1 MDLKKIALF
10 LFAAVLLII
19 VLSACGGKKYPV
31 DYGSAKDA
39 FKHAKDSYRAGT
51 KVTLYFY
58 LVATDTDYR
67 FWLDGNEPLS
77 VTYDEKKGF
86 VLSFTMPERPVK
98 VDYSAVNSMYAEPD
112 PPNMNE

>member
-1 MDLKKIALF
+1 MDLKKVAF
-10 LFAAVLLII
+10 LLIMTLLMI
-19 VLSACGGKKYPV
+19 AVLSACGGKKYPV
-31 DYGSAKDA
+31 DYSGAKDA

-67 FWLDGNEPLS
+67 FWLDGDEPLS

-86 VLSFTMPERPVK
+86 VLSFIMPERPVK
-98 VDYSAVNSMYAEPD
+98 IDYSAVNSMYAEPD
-112 PPNMNE
+112 SPNMNE

>member
-1 MDLKKIALF
+1 MDLKKVAF
-10 LFAAVLLII
+10 LLIMTLLMI
-19 VLSACGGKKYPV
+19 TVLSACGGKKYPV
-31 DYGSAKDA
+31 DYSGAKDA

-67 FWLDGNEPLS
+67 FWLDGDEPLS

-86 VLSFTMPERPVK
+86 VLSFIMPERPVK
-98 VDYSAVNSMYAEPD
+98 IDYSAVNSMYAEPD
-112 PPNMNE
+112 SPNMNE

>member
-1 MDLKKIALF
+1 MDLKKVAF
-10 LFAAVLLII
+10 LLIMVLLMTT

-31 DYGSAKDA
+31 DYGGAKDA

-67 FWLDGNEPLS
+67 FWLDGDEPLS

-86 VLSFTMPERPVK
+86 VLSFIMPERPVK
-98 VDYSAVNSMYAEPD
+98 IDYSAVNSMYAEPD
-112 PPNMNE
+112 SPNMNE